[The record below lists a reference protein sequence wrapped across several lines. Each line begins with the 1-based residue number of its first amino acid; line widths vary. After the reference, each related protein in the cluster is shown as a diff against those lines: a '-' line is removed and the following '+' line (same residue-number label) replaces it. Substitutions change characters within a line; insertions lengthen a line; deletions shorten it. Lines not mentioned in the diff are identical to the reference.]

1 MVSLKDKRIFY
12 IDDNPQNRVLVQL
25 MLERHGA
32 IVSFER
38 WGGDDLLPLLEA
50 FMPIDLILLDLMFPN
65 HISGYDIFDRI
76 REELTFAHIPI
87 VAISAADPAHE
98 MSKARAK
105 GFSGFIGKPINLLQ
119 FPQQI
124 AQLLEGEQVWYAL

>member
-1 MVSLKDKRIFY
+1 MISLKGKRIFY
-12 IDDNPQNRVLVQL
+12 IEDNLQNRALVQL
-25 MLERHGA
+25 MLERYGA
-32 IVSFER
+32 TISFER
-38 WGGDDLLPLLEA
+38 WGGDDLLPRLEA
-50 FMPIDLILLDLMFPN
+50 FLPIDLILLDLMFPN
-65 HISGYDIFDRI
+65 HVSGYDIFDRI
-76 REELTFAHIPI
+76 RERPAFAEIPI
-87 VAISAADPAHE
+87 VAISAADPAVE

>member
-1 MVSLKDKRIFY
+1 
-12 IDDNPQNRVLVQL
+12 
-25 MLERHGA
+25 
-32 IVSFER
+32 
-38 WGGDDLLPLLEA
+38 
-50 FMPIDLILLDLMFPN
+50 MPIDLILLDLMFPN

-76 REELTFAHIPI
+76 RENPTFAHIPI
-87 VAISAADPAHE
+87 VAISAADPALE

-124 AQLLEGEQVWYAL
+124 VQLLEGEQVWYAL